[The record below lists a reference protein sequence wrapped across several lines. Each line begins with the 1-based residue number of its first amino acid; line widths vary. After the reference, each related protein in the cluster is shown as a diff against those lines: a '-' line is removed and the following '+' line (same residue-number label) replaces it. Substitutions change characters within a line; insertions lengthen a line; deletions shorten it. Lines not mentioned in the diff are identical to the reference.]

1 MSINKKIIELYNKM
15 KSSNVVPTIEDLSS
29 VSASESVKN
38 KPLRWNASKNAFD
51 VTYPVFNFVLATTE
65 AATLKYMLAVPGIKE
80 IFNNWLKK
88 AHTDV
93 GALQRLYSSSALET
107 TYWNTAHTKTTW
119 QNENPNYSNA
129 FTYSDSQNAIIVEQ
143 DWAPPKFFVSPKAEY
158 YNFYLKLGF
167 TSWDDDGVVLL
178 PGFMTDSKGVEHT
191 LSFFRSARSGFG
203 EWSEPSTGW
212 ALIYDI
218 GNPTQDIL
226 VNYKNK
232 VTDGG
237 GWINFSMRKI
247 GNKLIGKTCQSGQ
260 TTDDENATITYTL
273 PKTRPSSMPQEE
285 YDNIYYMLNNPI
297 QIGLG
302 SVNMPVTFKIL
313 ETEGAFEI
321 PKIVSLDTNVVY
333 SYDLKKNDWVEDG
346 TVEDKIKAQSFLYNE
361 RSGVLFYYFTKGQYV
376 QVYPPLADDGKP
388 YVMPAP
394 FLMLSNSNYKMMDIY
409 PTKYKTMT
417 SVNDE
422 LKLAGMTGLKLDYLT
437 TMESMFQNCNKIK
450 TIPVLSTEKITNM
463 KNMFLNC
470 YEFNEIPQ
478 LDTRKVTTM
487 EGMFKNCK
495 KIKEIKNMSTEIV
508 TNMADMFN
516 GCESLTEVPQYNMS
530 KVTNISGMFGNCIA
544 LTTVPAL
551 NLSKV
556 LSLKDLFNGCVKLNS
571 VGELNIASATSADSM
586 FKSCI
591 ELPTITAP
599 INTTALTTTAN
610 MFRGCKALTSV
621 PLFDTLN
628 VTNMSGMFSGC
639 TSLTKFEKLDTSNVT
654 DFSEMFST
662 CVALTDIDALKI
674 TDKATSTQS
683 LFYGCTVL
691 TNIPKM
697 DTSNVLDM
705 SGMFYG
711 CTSLTKIQPDSK
723 VSDALDPLKLVTKP
737 TPLNMSSVTNTA
749 SMFEGCTSIT
759 EIPEINMP
767 NCEKAMNMFK
777 GCSNLKKIDGVFD
790 IGKYST
796 ACVNM
801 FADCPKLKGVKLKN
815 VPEDFNIVDLGL
827 SEGQYEIVE

>member
-88 AHTDV
+88 VHTDV
-93 GALQRLYSSSALET
+93 GAMTRLYHSPASVET
-107 TYWNTAHTKTTW
+107 TFWNASHTSTTW
-119 QNENPNYSNA
+119 QNENPSYA
-129 FTYSDSQNAIIVEQ
+129 DVFKYSDSQNAIIVEQ

-167 TSWDDDGVVLL
+167 SSWDDDAVVLL

-191 LSFFRSARSGFG
+191 LSFLRSSSGNG
-203 EWSEPSTGW
+203 AGSCPKTGW

-226 VNYKNK
+226 IDYNSKVKN
-232 VTDGG
+232 GG
-237 GWINFSMRKI
+237 GWLNFSMRKE
-247 GNKLIGKTCQSGQ
+247 GNKIIGKTCQSGQ

-361 RSGVLFYYFTKGQYV
+361 RSGVLFYYFAKGQYV

-437 TMESMFQNCNKIK
+437 TMESMFQDCNKIK

-621 PLFDTLN
+621 PLFDTSN

-705 SGMFYG
+705 SGMF
-711 CTSLTKIQPDSK
+711 
-723 VSDALDPLKLVTKP
+723 
-737 TPLNMSSVTNTA
+737 
-749 SMFEGCTSIT
+749 EGCTSIT

-777 GCSNLKKIDGVFD
+777 GCSNLEKIDGVFD

>member
-29 VSASESVKN
+29 ISASESVKN

-93 GALQRLYSSSALET
+93 GALQRLYSSSAVET

-247 GNKLIGKTCQSGQ
+247 GNKIIGKTCQSGS
-260 TTDDENATITYTL
+260 TVDDESATITYTL

-361 RSGVLFYYFTKGQYV
+361 RSGVLFYYFAKGQ
-376 QVYPPLADDGKP
+376 
-388 YVMPAP
+388 
-394 FLMLSNSNYKMMDIY
+394 
-409 PTKYKTMT
+409 
-417 SVNDE
+417 
-422 LKLAGMTGLKLDYLT
+422 
-437 TMESMFQNCNKIK
+437 
-450 TIPVLSTEKITNM
+450 
-463 KNMFLNC
+463 
-470 YEFNEIPQ
+470 
-478 LDTRKVTTM
+478 
-487 EGMFKNCK
+487 
-495 KIKEIKNMSTEIV
+495 
-508 TNMADMFN
+508 
-516 GCESLTEVPQYNMS
+516 
-530 KVTNISGMFGNCIA
+530 
-544 LTTVPAL
+544 
-551 NLSKV
+551 
-556 LSLKDLFNGCVKLNS
+556 
-571 VGELNIASATSADSM
+571 
-586 FKSCI
+586 
-591 ELPTITAP
+591 
-599 INTTALTTTAN
+599 
-610 MFRGCKALTSV
+610 
-621 PLFDTLN
+621 
-628 VTNMSGMFSGC
+628 
-639 TSLTKFEKLDTSNVT
+639 
-654 DFSEMFST
+654 
-662 CVALTDIDALKI
+662 
-674 TDKATSTQS
+674 
-683 LFYGCTVL
+683 
-691 TNIPKM
+691 
-697 DTSNVLDM
+697 
-705 SGMFYG
+705 
-711 CTSLTKIQPDSK
+711 
-723 VSDALDPLKLVTKP
+723 
-737 TPLNMSSVTNTA
+737 
-749 SMFEGCTSIT
+749 
-759 EIPEINMP
+759 
-767 NCEKAMNMFK
+767 
-777 GCSNLKKIDGVFD
+777 
-790 IGKYST
+790 
-796 ACVNM
+796 
-801 FADCPKLKGVKLKN
+801 
-815 VPEDFNIVDLGL
+815 
-827 SEGQYEIVE
+827 